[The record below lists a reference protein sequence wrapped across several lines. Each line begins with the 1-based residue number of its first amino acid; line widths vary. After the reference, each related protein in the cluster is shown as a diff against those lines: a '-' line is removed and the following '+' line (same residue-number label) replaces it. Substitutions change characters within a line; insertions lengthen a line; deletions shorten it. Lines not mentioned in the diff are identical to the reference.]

1 MERVVNTGIKQI
13 RQGGAEGFILE
24 IAKMLTFIQKKN
36 LFCKTAAAHSPFLGT
51 CYGSLKDT
59 FLVTTQAKQLPKVS
73 LWKRLL
79 ELTVK
84 IIKLLLS
91 QYLSQLVQKRCNKL
105 DFFCTMVFIGF
116 AKKQM

>member
-13 RQGGAEGFILE
+13 RQSGAEGFILE
-24 IAKMLTFIQKKN
+24 ITKMLTFIQKN

-51 CYGSLKDT
+51 CYGILKDT
-59 FLVTTQAKQLPKVS
+59 FLVTTQTKQLPKVS

-84 IIKLLLS
+84 L
-91 QYLSQLVQKRCNKL
+91 
-105 DFFCTMVFIGF
+105 
-116 AKKQM
+116 